1 MNNKFNLEIK
11 MKEFIL
17 DNDTI
22 IINFPKR
29 EYILKD
35 KIETTSLEI
44 LELIFLANN
53 TNNNDY
59 IDIILSKISMLD
71 FYLEKSYKRKYI
83 NKKLLEKK
91 VYELTAITKM
101 LYGCKNYDRNRKR

>member
-53 TNNNDY
+53 TNNNEY

-83 NKKLLEKK
+83 NKKVLEKK
-91 VYELTAITKM
+91 VYELTLITKM
-101 LYGCKNYDRNRKR
+101 IYGWKNYVRDR